1 MKQNGDARRRAL
13 CGARPSKPEKPAKQK
28 LARDPVEYVGS
39 ITRVIPPVRRL
50 HGKNKLDQRQHMAA
64 ETYRD
69 AFERVRAPLGGS
81 MDFNGRMQTRY
92 AGRSPTELCLLAA
105 EALKE
110 AKKLLGSQSIIIIES
125 IVCDGR
131 GIEECARKIYGI
143 SDDDKI
149 TARDVNYVG
158 RRLREALTELADLWH
173 PQTRR
178 PRVQGYRPAQG
189 EMVSGDAGIRNM
201 DVKPFVM
208 R

>member
-1 MKQNGDARRRAL
+1 
-13 CGARPSKPEKPAKQK
+13 
-28 LARDPVEYVGS
+28 
-39 ITRVIPPVRRL
+39 
-50 HGKNKLDQRQHMAA
+50 
-64 ETYRD
+64 
-69 AFERVRAPLGGS
+69 